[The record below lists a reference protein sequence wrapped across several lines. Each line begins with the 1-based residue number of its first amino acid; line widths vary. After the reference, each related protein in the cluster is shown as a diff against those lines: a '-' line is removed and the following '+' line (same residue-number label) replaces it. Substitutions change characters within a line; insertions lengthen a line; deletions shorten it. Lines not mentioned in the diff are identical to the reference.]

1 MQPIIRI
8 SVRALVE
15 YAFRRGSLESG
26 FHAAPTF
33 SEGTLAHQKLQK
45 TYGESDLKEVPLQ
58 QEFECGDLR
67 FRLEGRCDGI
77 RFRENELV
85 TIEEIKS
92 TLHDLK
98 RIEEHAH
105 PEHWAQAQC
114 YAYMYAVKEGLV
126 KLGVQLT
133 YVQLETDEHI
143 HFRKEQTTG
152 ELEGLVL
159 GMLQAYAPYARLMAR
174 HEQER
179 NESARSLP
187 FPYPAYREGQ
197 RKLAGAVYTAIAEG
211 KDLFAKAPTGTGKTI
226 STLFPAVKAIGQGHL
241 QRIFYITAKTITRT
255 AAEHAMRAMADA
267 GLRMKTVTLT
277 AKEKVCFKDEVRCS
291 KEYCEY
297 ADGFFDRLNGAMLD
311 MLEREASLGREV
323 MERYARKHR
332 VCPFELSLEAAYA
345 ADAVICDYNY
355 VFDPRVSLKRLLQE
369 QRKQTALLVD
379 EAHNLV
385 DRARDMFSAELMKS
399 GFLRLQ
405 REMRGKQRALAQA
418 AKAVGEVFIELRKE
432 VGERAHSLLEG
443 PPQRLLE
450 RLESFAEAA
459 EQTLA
464 AGGEEDGL
472 TLLKDMYFAA
482 QNFLRIAKSADERF
496 VTYAEIDGSEIRV
509 KLLCLDPSQLLRQMG
524 NGYRAKIFF
533 SATLSPFGF
542 YKDVLG
548 AWEDS
553 YTFAIPS
560 PFSKDQWEV
569 SIAAL
574 STRYRDRESSMARL
588 GSLLNERIGRRNGC
602 YMVFFPSFEYLQA
615 GVAAYEAEL
624 PDTDI
629 LVQTNTM
636 SEEERERFL
645 GEFRAG
651 RARTLVGFAVLGGVF
666 SEGIDLQGDRL
677 TGVIIVGVGLPQIGL
692 ERDLMKNYYNGTGRD
707 GFDYAYVFP
716 GMNKVLQAGGRLIR
730 SERDRGSL
738 VLVDDRYLQPKYRQL
753 LPEEWRV

>member
-1 MQPIIRI
+1 MLPIIRI

-58 QEFECGDLR
+58 QEFECEDLR

-77 RFRENELV
+77 RFPENELV
-85 TIEEIKS
+85 VIEEIKS
-92 TLHDLK
+92 TLQDIN

-114 YAYMYAVKEGLV
+114 YAYMYAVKEGLL

-133 YVQLETDEHI
+133 YVQLDTDEQI
-143 HFRKEQTTG
+143 HFRKEQTTE

-159 GMLQAYAPYARLMAR
+159 GMLQVYTPYARWMVK

-179 NESARSLP
+179 NESAHSLP

-197 RKLAGAVYTAIAEG
+197 RKLADAVYTAIAEG
-211 KDLFAKAPTGTGKTI
+211 KDLFARAPTGTGKTI

-255 AAEHAMRAMADA
+255 AAEQAIRAMSDA

-291 KEYCEY
+291 KDYCEY
-297 ADGFFDRLNGAMLD
+297 ADGFYDRLNGAMID
-311 MLEREASLGREV
+311 MLEREATMDREV
-323 MERYARKHR
+323 IERYARKHR
-332 VCPFELSLEAAYA
+332 ICPFELSIEAAYA

-385 DRARDMFSAELMKS
+385 DRARDMFSAELVKS
-399 GFLRLQ
+399 GFLHLQ
-405 REMRGKQRALAQA
+405 RESKGKQRELAQA
-418 AKAVGEVFIELRKE
+418 AKALNEIFIELRKM
-432 VGERAHSLLEG
+432 VGERKHSLLDG
-443 PPQRLLE
+443 PPQSLLE
-450 RLESFAEAA
+450 RLESFVEAA
-459 EQTLA
+459 EQTLVA
-464 AGGEEDGL
+464 DGGEEL
-472 TLLKDMYFAA
+472 TLLKDVYFAA
-482 QNFLRIAKSADERF
+482 LSFLRIAKLADERF
-496 VTYAEIDGSEIRV
+496 VTYAEVERSEVRV
-509 KLLCLDPSQLLRQMG
+509 KLLCLDPSQLLRLMS
-524 NGYRAKIFF
+524 NGYRAKVFF

-542 YKDVLG
+542 YKVVLG
-548 AWEDS
+548 AGEDD

-569 SIAAL
+569 SITAL
-574 STRYRDRESSMARL
+574 STRYRDRESSLARL
-588 GSLLNERIGRRNGC
+588 GSLLRERISRCNGC
-602 YMVFFPSFEYLQA
+602 YMVFFPSFEYLKA
-615 GVAAYEAEL
+615 GVAAYEAEM
-624 PDTDI
+624 PDADI
-629 LVQTNTM
+629 LVQTHTM

-645 GEFRAG
+645 DAFQAG
-651 RARTLVGFAVLGGVF
+651 RARTLVGFAVLGGIF

-692 ERDLMKNYYNGTGRD
+692 ERDLMKNYYNSTGRD

-738 VLVDDRYLQPKYRQL
+738 VLVDDRYLQPKYMQL

>member
-1 MQPIIRI
+1 MLPIIRI

-77 RFRENELV
+77 RFPENELV
-85 TIEEIKS
+85 AIEEIKS
-92 TLHDLK
+92 TLQDIK

-114 YAYMYAVKEGLV
+114 YAYMYAVKEGLL

-133 YVQLETDEHI
+133 YVQLDADEQI
-143 HFRKEQTTG
+143 HFRKEQTTE

-159 GMLQAYAPYARLMAR
+159 GMLQVYTPYARLMAK

-211 KDLFAKAPTGTGKTI
+211 KDLFARAPTGTGKTI

-267 GLRMKTVTLT
+267 GLRTKTVTLT

-297 ADGFFDRLNGAMLD
+297 ADGFYDRLNGAMLD
-311 MLEREASLGREV
+311 MLESEASMGREV
-323 MERYARKHR
+323 IERYAHKHR
-332 VCPFELSLEAAYA
+332 VCPFELSIEAAYA

-369 QRKQTALLVD
+369 QRKHTALLVD

-385 DRARDMFSAELMKS
+385 DRARDMFSAELVKS
-399 GFLRLQ
+399 DFLHLQ
-405 REMRGKQRALAQA
+405 RESRGKQRELAQA
-418 AKAVGEVFIELRKE
+418 AKALNEIFIELRKE
-432 VGERAHSLLEG
+432 VGERTHSLLDG
-443 PPQRLLE
+443 PPQSLLE

-459 EQTLA
+459 EQTLV
-464 AGGEEDGL
+464 AGGEEEGL
-472 TLLKDMYFAA
+472 TLLKDVYFAA
-482 QNFLRIAKSADERF
+482 QSFLRIAKLADERF
-496 VTYAEIDGSEIRV
+496 VTYAEVERSEVRV
-509 KLLCLDPSQLLRQMG
+509 KLLCLDPSQLLRHMS

-548 AWEDS
+548 AGEDD

-588 GSLLNERIGRRNGC
+588 GSLLRERISRRNGC
-602 YMVFFPSFEYLQA
+602 YMVFFPSFDYLQA
-615 GVAAYEAEL
+615 GVAAYEEEI
-624 PDTDI
+624 PDADI

-636 SEEERERFL
+636 SEEEREWFL
-645 GEFRAG
+645 DAFQAG
-651 RARTLVGFAVLGGVF
+651 RARTLVGFAVLGGIF

-692 ERDLMKNYYNGTGRD
+692 ERDLMKNYYNRTGRD

-738 VLVDDRYLQPKYRQL
+738 VLVDDRYLQPKYIQL